1 MALAIFDLDN
11 TLLAGD
17 SDHAWLDFLASLGAV
32 EGDALREAND
42 RYYREYLEGTLD
54 IHEFLRFVLAPLARH
69 SRSELDAWHRQYMA
83 RKILPMIT
91 PQSRALLE
99 GHAREGDT
107 RLIITATNRFVT
119 GPIARELGVDELLA
133 TEVEEDGNGNYTG
146 RSTGI
151 PCFREGKVERL
162 RLWLAG
168 RDLPWESTLAG
179 ASFYSDS
186 HNDLPLLELVG
197 RPVAVDPDTTLADIA
212 RERGWPV
219 LSLHGKRTGPES
231 AHSHSRGSGAGQA
244 PA

>member
-32 EGDALREAND
+32 EGDSLREANN
-42 RYYREYLEGTLD
+42 RYYQEYLEGTLD

-69 SRSELDAWHRQYMA
+69 SRNELDAWHRQYMA

-91 PQSRALLE
+91 VQSRALLE
-99 GHAREGDT
+99 KHAQEGDT

-119 GPIARELGVDELLA
+119 GPIARELGVEELLA
-133 TEVEEDGNGNYTG
+133 TEVEEDGHGNYTG

-162 RLWLAG
+162 RLWLAE
-168 RDLPWESTLAG
+168 RNLPWEDTLAG
-179 ASFYSDS
+179 ACFYSDS

-197 RPVAVDPDTTLADIA
+197 RPVAVDPDTTLEEIA
-212 RERGWPV
+212 RERGWATIT
-219 LSLHGKRTGPES
+219 L
-231 AHSHSRGSGAGQA
+231 RGSRQI